1 MPKDVYGWFWKPIT
15 SLERNSEFVHNQD
28 GGECFVCQHGHFR
41 RNLAVVSIAH
51 CTSFVCKIGPFS
63 ILDHMITDVV
73 LLKKPIQEGATIDR
87 VKNIELIVI
96 VCC

>member
-28 GGECFVCQHGHFR
+28 GGECFACQHGHVR
-41 RNLAVVSIAH
+41 RNLPVISIAH
-51 CTSFVCKIGPFS
+51 CTPFVCKIGPFAV
-63 ILDHMITDVV
+63 LDHMITDVV
-73 LLKKPIQEGATIDR
+73 LLKKPIQECATINR
-87 VKNIELIVI
+87 VKKIEMIVV